1 MSKPRKKY
9 KPKGVR
15 LDAVQWVINGFRNIS
30 ETGDAVLHLK
40 IKNHESLECLR
51 KGEATRI
58 DIDTIISAF
67 NIAEALARMKIG
79 DDYAADIKAGQDA
92 LLAVAKRG
100 VSRDEKFILKA
111 AELTAIMLV
120 AEIHD
125 AQLEITTIGELEK
138 AMDIVAKEIK
148 MRRARSVID
157 ANAK

>member
-15 LDAVQWVINGFRNIS
+15 LDAIQWVINGFRNIS

-51 KGEATRI
+51 KGEATRM
-58 DIDTIISAF
+58 DIDAIISAF
-67 NIAEALARMKIG
+67 NIAEALARMQIG
-79 DDYAADIKAGQDA
+79 DDYAKEIKAGQDA

-100 VSRDEKFILKA
+100 VSRDDRFVLKA
-111 AELTAIMLV
+111 EELTAINLV
-120 AEIHD
+120 LEIHD

-138 AMDIVAKEIK
+138 AMDIVMKEIR
-148 MRRARSVID
+148 MRKARPVLE
-157 ANAK
+157 KT

>member
-15 LDAVQWVINGFRNIS
+15 LDAITWVINGFRNIS

-51 KGEATRI
+51 KGEATRL
-58 DIDTIISAF
+58 DIDAIISAF
-67 NIAEALARMKIG
+67 NIAEALARMQIG
-79 DDYAADIKAGQDA
+79 DDYAKEIKAGQDA

-100 VSRDEKFILKA
+100 VSRDDRFVLKA
-111 AELTAIMLV
+111 EELTAINLV
-120 AEIHD
+120 LEIHD

-138 AMDIVAKEIK
+138 AMDIVTKEIK
-148 MRRARSVID
+148 MRKARPVLE
-157 ANAK
+157 KT

>member
-1 MSKPRKKY
+1 VSKPRKKY

-67 NIAEALARMKIG
+67 NIAEALARMQIG
-79 DDYAADIKAGQDA
+79 DDYAKEIKAGQDA
-92 LLAVAKRG
+92 LLDVAKRG
-100 VSRDEKFILKA
+100 IGRDDKFILKA
-111 AELTAIMLV
+111 AELTAIVETML
-120 AEIHD
+120 IHD

-138 AMDIVAKEIK
+138 AMDIVTKEIK
-148 MRRARSVID
+148 MRKARSVLEKI
-157 ANAK
+157 

>member
-1 MSKPRKKY
+1 MTRKKY

-51 KGEATRI
+51 KGEATRL
-58 DIDTIISAF
+58 DIDAIISAF
-67 NIAEALARMKIG
+67 NMAEALARMQIG
-79 DDYAADIKAGQDA
+79 DDYAAEIKAGQDA

-100 VSRDEKFILKA
+100 VSRDDRFVLKA
-111 AELTAIMLV
+111 EELSAINLV
-120 AEIHD
+120 LEIHD

-138 AMDIVAKEIK
+138 AMDIVTKEIK
-148 MRRARSVID
+148 MRRARPILEKSHD
-157 ANAK
+157 

>member
-15 LDAVQWVINGFRNIS
+15 LDAIQWVINGFRNIS

-51 KGEATRI
+51 KGEATRM
-58 DIDTIISAF
+58 DIDAIISAF
-67 NIAEALARMKIG
+67 NMAEALARMQIG
-79 DDYAADIKAGQDA
+79 DDYAAEIKAGQDA

-100 VSRDEKFILKA
+100 VSRDDRFVLKA
-111 AELTAIMLV
+111 EELTAINLV
-120 AEIHD
+120 LEIHD

-138 AMDIVAKEIK
+138 AMDIVMKEIK
-148 MRRARSVID
+148 MRKARPVLE
-157 ANAK
+157 KT

>member
-15 LDAVQWVINGFRNIS
+15 LDAITWVINGFRNIS

-51 KGEATRI
+51 KGEATRM
-58 DIDTIISAF
+58 DIDAIISAF
-67 NIAEALARMKIG
+67 NMAEALARMQIG
-79 DDYAADIKAGQDA
+79 DDYAAEIKAGQDA

-100 VSRDEKFILKA
+100 VSRDDRFVLKA
-111 AELTAIMLV
+111 EELTAIMLV

-138 AMDIVAKEIK
+138 AMDIVTKEIR
-148 MRRARSVID
+148 MRKARPVLE
-157 ANAK
+157 KT

>member
-15 LDAVQWVINGFRNIS
+15 LDAIQWVINGFRNIS

-51 KGEATRI
+51 KGEATRM
-58 DIDTIISAF
+58 DIDAIISAF
-67 NIAEALARMKIG
+67 NMAEALARMQIG
-79 DDYAADIKAGQDA
+79 DDYAAEIKAGQDA

-100 VSRDEKFILKA
+100 VSRDDRFVLKA
-111 AELTAIMLV
+111 EELTAIMLV

-138 AMDIVAKEIK
+138 AMDIVTKEIR
-148 MRRARSVID
+148 MRKARPVLE
-157 ANAK
+157 KT

>member
-15 LDAVQWVINGFRNIS
+15 LDAIQWVINGFRNIS

-51 KGEATRI
+51 KGEATRM
-58 DIDTIISAF
+58 DIDAIISAF
-67 NIAEALARMKIG
+67 NMAEALARMQIG
-79 DDYAADIKAGQDA
+79 DDYAAEIKAGQDA

-100 VSRDEKFILKA
+100 VSRDDRFVLKA
-111 AELTAIMLV
+111 AEMQAINLV
-120 AEIHD
+120 LEIHD

-138 AMDIVAKEIK
+138 AMDIVMKEIR
-148 MRRARSVID
+148 MRKARPVLE
-157 ANAK
+157 KT

>member
-51 KGEATRI
+51 KGEATRM
-58 DIDTIISAF
+58 DIDAIISAF
-67 NIAEALARMKIG
+67 NMAEALARMQIG
-79 DDYAADIKAGQDA
+79 DDYAAEIKAGQDA

-100 VSRDEKFILKA
+100 VSRDDRFVLKA
-111 AELTAIMLV
+111 EELTAINLV
-120 AEIHD
+120 LEIHD

-138 AMDIVAKEIK
+138 AMDIVMKEIK
-148 MRRARSVID
+148 MRKARPVLE
-157 ANAK
+157 KT

>member
-1 MSKPRKKY
+1 VTRKKY

-15 LDAVQWVINGFRNIS
+15 LDATTWVINGFRNIS

-51 KGEATRI
+51 KGEATRM
-58 DIDTIISAF
+58 DIDAIISAF
-67 NIAEALARMKIG
+67 NMAEALARMQIG
-79 DDYAADIKAGQDA
+79 DDYAAEIKAGQDA

-100 VSRDEKFILKA
+100 VNRDDRFVLKA

-138 AMDIVAKEIK
+138 AMDIVAKEIR
-148 MRRARSVID
+148 MRKARPVLE
-157 ANAK
+157 KT

>member
-9 KPKGVR
+9 KPKGVH

-67 NIAEALARMKIG
+67 NIAEALARMQIG
-79 DDYAADIKAGQDA
+79 DDYAKEIKAGQDA
-92 LLAVAKRG
+92 LLDVAKRG
-100 VSRDEKFILKA
+100 VGRDDKFILKA
-111 AELTAIMLV
+111 AELSAINLV
-120 AEIHD
+120 MEIHD

-138 AMDIVAKEIK
+138 AMDIVTKEIK
-148 MRRARSVID
+148 ARKARSVLE
-157 ANAK
+157 K

>member
-15 LDAVQWVINGFRNIS
+15 LDAIQWVINGFRNIS

-51 KGEATRI
+51 KGEATRM
-58 DIDTIISAF
+58 DIDAIISAF
-67 NIAEALARMKIG
+67 NMAEALARMQIG
-79 DDYAADIKAGQDA
+79 DDYAAEIKAGQDA

-100 VSRDEKFILKA
+100 VSRDDRFVLKA
-111 AELTAIMLV
+111 EEMQAIMLV

-138 AMDIVAKEIK
+138 AMDIVAKEIR
-148 MRRARSVID
+148 MRKARPVLE
-157 ANAK
+157 KT

>member
-15 LDAVQWVINGFRNIS
+15 LDAITWVINGFRNIS

-51 KGEATRI
+51 KGEATRM
-58 DIDTIISAF
+58 DIDAIISAF
-67 NIAEALARMKIG
+67 NMAEALARMQIG
-79 DDYAADIKAGQDA
+79 DDYAAEIKAGQDA

-100 VSRDEKFILKA
+100 VSRDDRFVLKA
-111 AELTAIMLV
+111 EELTAINLV
-120 AEIHD
+120 LEIHD

-138 AMDIVAKEIK
+138 AMDIVTKEIR
-148 MRRARSVID
+148 MRKARPVLE
-157 ANAK
+157 K

>member
-30 ETGDAVLHLK
+30 QTGDAVLHLK

-111 AELTAIMLV
+111 QELTAIMLV

-148 MRRARSVID
+148 ARKARTVLE
-157 ANAK
+157 KT